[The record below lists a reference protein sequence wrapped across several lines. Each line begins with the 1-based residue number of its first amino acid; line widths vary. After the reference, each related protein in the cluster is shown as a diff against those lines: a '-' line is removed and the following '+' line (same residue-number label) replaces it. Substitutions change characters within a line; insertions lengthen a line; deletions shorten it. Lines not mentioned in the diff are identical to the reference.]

1 MQRGFGELDEELWYG
16 DGALLFSEEINHA
29 FPPIFKR
36 RVITMRS
43 ELFLYLFSLPL
54 SLRNG
59 ELQKLDI
66 MLDRI
71 SLLALRAV
79 VIEAEGGL
87 DGIVDQVAGAEHVL
101 LVEEVPLIKLAV
113 V

>member
-1 MQRGFGELDEELWYG
+1 
-16 DGALLFSEEINHA
+16 
-29 FPPIFKR
+29 
-36 RVITMRS
+36 
-43 ELFLYLFSLPL
+43 
-54 SLRNG
+54 
-59 ELQKLDI
+59 

-79 VIEAEGGL
+79 VIEAECGL